1 MLRAYKYRLWTNTN
15 QERELGIMLE
25 THRRLY
31 NSALAQ
37 RKESWE
43 ERQES
48 VSVYDQK
55 KILTAAR
62 KEDEWLAKLNASSA
76 QMTLFRLDQSF
87 QNFFR
92 RVKDFF
98 RRVKAGETPGYPRF
112 KVRDRF
118 DSFEYGSHGDGARL
132 KGDKLRVQYVGT
144 IQVCLHRP
152 VEGTIKTISIKR
164 EADKWFVIAIAEQ
177 PVPPQL
183 GNINPAVG
191 IDVGLEHFLSTSDGS
206 HECPRDGEE
215 PQTCSGDQ
223 RCWLEPIHRDT

>member
-1 MLRAYKYRLWTNTN
+1 MLRAYKFRLWTNAN
-15 QERELGIMLE
+15 QERELGVMLE

-62 KEDEWLAKLNASSA
+62 KEDEWLARLNASSA

-92 RVKDFF
+92 RVK
-98 RRVKAGETPGYPRF
+98 AGEQPGYPRF
-112 KVRDRF
+112 KARNRF

-132 KGDKLRVQYVGT
+132 KA
-144 IQVCLHRP
+144 P
-152 VEGTIKTISIKR
+152 
-164 EADKWFVIAIAEQ
+164 
-177 PVPPQL
+177 
-183 GNINPAVG
+183 
-191 IDVGLEHFLSTSDGS
+191 EH
-206 HECPRDGEE
+206 PRDGRE
-215 PQTCSGDQ
+215 PQAGPGDQ
-223 RCWLEPIHRDT
+223 RCRLGPIHRHAQIQGCKGRG